1 MIHEWKRDE
10 YTVST
15 DPKRLQLDVIH
26 EFLRSSYWAEGIP
39 REIVERAV
47 GNSLCY
53 GVYHG
58 DDQVGFGRLVTD
70 HATFAYVAD
79 VFVLPEHRSRGL
91 AKWLARC
98 MVETPGLEG
107 LRRWLLATRDAH
119 AVYRSVGF
127 EQVTDP
133 SRFMQILK
141 RHPYR

>member
-1 MIHEWKRDE
+1 MIHEWKRDD

-15 DPKRLQLDVIH
+15 DRDRLQLDVIH
-26 EFLRSSYWAEGIP
+26 EFLRNSYWARGIP
-39 REIVERAV
+39 RDIVERAL

-58 DDQVGFGRLVTD
+58 DQQVGFGRLVTD

-79 VFVLPEHRSRGL
+79 VFVLPAHRSKGL
-91 AKWLARC
+91 ATWMARC

-127 EQVTDP
+127 EQVTDT